1 MAEKPRPH
9 DVIIWTVS
17 QGPGGESF
25 ELRTLAVGLL
35 ERFSGSWPSA
45 LERAK
50 QFAARRG
57 ADVWKQEPDSYRR
70 VWTFSGGGL

>member
-1 MAEKPRPH
+1 MAEKPRPN
-9 DVIIWTVS
+9 DVIIWTIS
-17 QGPGGESF
+17 QGSIEESF

-35 ERFSGSWPSA
+35 ERFSGSWPAA

-57 ADVWKQEPDSYRR
+57 ADVWKQERDSYRR
-70 VWTFSGGGL
+70 VWTFSGGDL